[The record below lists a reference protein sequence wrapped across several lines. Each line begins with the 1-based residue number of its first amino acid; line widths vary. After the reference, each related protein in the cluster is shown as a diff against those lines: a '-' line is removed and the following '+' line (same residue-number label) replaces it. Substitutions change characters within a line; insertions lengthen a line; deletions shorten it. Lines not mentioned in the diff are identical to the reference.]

1 MIQKPLFQRLL
12 IIGFMMLVGF
22 CLAKSIYSQSIT
34 GVILA
39 IISLTAGIYFVHLLN
54 RAKQEERFEKAV
66 NE

>member
-1 MIQKPLFQRLL
+1 MIHRPLIQRML
-12 IIGFMMLVGF
+12 IIGFMILVGF

-39 IISLTAGIYFVHLLN
+39 VISLTAGVYFVHLLN
-54 RAKQEERFEKAV
+54 RAKREEELEKAV